1 MFFDKRVKNIYVLSV
16 PKMLWVG
23 LTKFWEKEIHR
34 GILNK
39 KVGKNQEVSG
49 MGRLKIFLSNTNNKA
64 CIYRIRHLKMRNM
77 FQKFTDYWMS
87 KSTNSNKNWTIY
99 CSLKFMNTNFRWK

>member
-1 MFFDKRVKNIYVLSV
+1 MFFDIRVKNIYVLSV

-39 KVGKNQEVSG
+39 KVSRSFRYGSSEDF
-49 MGRLKIFLSNTNNKA
+49 FLSNTNNKA

-77 FQKFTDYWMS
+77 FQKFTDY
-87 KSTNSNKNWTIY
+87 
-99 CSLKFMNTNFRWK
+99 